1 LICSPSAS
9 SYRSG
14 DPGRTTGTSSPNAA
28 AKRKVHRPAAGDA
41 AGRVPEL
48 PLGAAHTRDMSG
60 NSGATT
66 GTDALI
72 FGGESGPARHVRVST
87 MQRQILSKS
96 CAR

>member
-1 LICSPSAS
+1 
-9 SYRSG
+9 
-14 DPGRTTGTSSPNAA
+14 
-28 AKRKVHRPAAGDA
+28 
-41 AGRVPEL
+41 VPEL
-48 PLGAAHTRDMSG
+48 PLGATHTRDMSG